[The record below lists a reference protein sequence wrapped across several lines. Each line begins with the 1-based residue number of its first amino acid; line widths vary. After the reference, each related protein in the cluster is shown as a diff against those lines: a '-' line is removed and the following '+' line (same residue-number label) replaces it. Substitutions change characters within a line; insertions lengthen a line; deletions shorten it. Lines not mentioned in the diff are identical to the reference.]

1 MKVAI
6 EKIEYYLPENKLDGN
21 ELLRDNPDWRIQDI
35 EAKTGITRRYKAGIG
50 ESVIDMAEKAANKLF
65 ATNIDID
72 KASIDF
78 LILVTQVSSY
88 TLPTSACILQDRLG
102 LKTSTM
108 AFDVNL
114 GCSGYVYALSI
125 AAGLIESGQANRG
138 VIICS
143 DHYTSKIDPHDRTCR
158 PIFSDAAAATIVGK
172 SLIDGISAFD
182 LGTNGSG
189 YKNLIIPNDGD
200 DIEGAKPGFLFMA
213 GAAVFLFS
221 MSMVPKCINNVL
233 AKSGKN
239 ITDVDLFVFHQASKV
254 VIDKITAKLNLPIEK
269 VYTNYQHIGNTVS
282 ATIPIALKDA
292 YEDGSL
298 RAGDCSMLVGFGV
311 GYSWGGCIIETPDL
325 S

>member
-6 EKIEYYLPENKLDGN
+6 EKIEYYLPENKQDGD
-21 ELLRDNPDWRIQDI
+21 ELLQDNPDWRIQDI
-35 EAKTGITRRYKAGIG
+35 EAKTGITRRYKSGVG

-65 ATNIDID
+65 ASNIDID
-72 KASIDF
+72 KTSIDF
-78 LILVTQVSSY
+78 LILVTQVSTY

-138 VIICS
+138 IIICS
-143 DHYTSKIDPHDRTCR
+143 DNYTSKIDRHDRTCR

-172 SLIDGISAFD
+172 SLVNGISAFD
-182 LGTNGSG
+182 LGTDGSG
-189 YKNLIIPNDGD
+189 YKNLIIPNDDD
-200 DIEGAKPGFLFMA
+200 DIEGSKPGFLFMA
-213 GAAVFLFS
+213 GAAVFLFT
-221 MSMVPKCINNVL
+221 MSMVPKCVNSVL
-233 AKSGKN
+233 TKSRKK
-239 ITDVDLFVFHQASKV
+239 ITDIDLFIFHQASKV
-254 VIDKITAKLNLPIEK
+254 VIDKITASLNLPEEK
-269 VYTNYQHIGNTVS
+269 VYTNYQQIGNTVS

-292 YEDGSL
+292 YKDGKL
-298 RAGDCSMLVGFGV
+298 HAGDSSMLVGFGV
-311 GYSWGGCIIETPDL
+311 GYSWGGCIVETGDL

>member
-6 EKIEYYLPENKLDGN
+6 EKIEYYLPENQVGGE

-65 ATNIDID
+65 VSNID

-78 LILVTQVSSY
+78 LILVTQISSY

-102 LKTSTM
+102 LETSTM

-125 AAGLIESGQANRG
+125 ATGLIESGQANRG
-138 VIICS
+138 LIICS
-143 DHYTSKIDPHDRTCR
+143 DNYTSKIDPHDRTCR
-158 PIFSDAAAATIVGK
+158 PIFSDAAAATIVGR
-172 SLIDGISAFD
+172 SLADGISAFD

-189 YKNLIIPNDGD
+189 YKDLIIPNDDD
-200 DIEGAKPGFLFMA
+200 DIEGAKPGSLFMA
-213 GAAVFLFS
+213 GAAVFLFT
-221 MSMVPKCINNVL
+221 MSMVPKCIKSVL
-233 AKSGKN
+233 AKSGKKM
-239 ITDVDLFVFHQASKV
+239 TDVDLFVFHQASKI
-254 VIDKITAKLNLPIEK
+254 VIDKITANLNLPIEK
-269 VYTNYQHIGNTVS
+269 VYTNYQQIGNTVS
-282 ATIPIALKDA
+282 ASIPIALKDA
-292 YEDGSL
+292 YEDGRL
-298 RAGDCSMLVGFGV
+298 HAGDCSMLVGFGV
-311 GYSWGGCIIETPDL
+311 GLSWGGCIVETGDL

>member
-6 EKIEYYLPENKLDGN
+6 EKIEYYLPENKVGGE

-65 ATNIDID
+65 ASNVDR
-72 KASIDF
+72 ASIDF
-78 LILVTQVSSY
+78 LILVTQISSY

-102 LKTSTM
+102 LETSTM

-125 AAGLIESGQANRG
+125 ATGLIESGQANRG

-143 DHYTSKIDPHDRTCR
+143 DNYTSKIDPHDRTCR

-172 SLIDGISAFD
+172 SKVDGISAFD

-189 YKNLIIPNDGD
+189 YKNLIIPHD
-200 DIEGAKPGFLFMA
+200 DDNIVGAKSGYLFMA
-213 GAAVFLFS
+213 GAAVFLFT

-233 AKSGKN
+233 AKSGKKMA
-239 ITDVDLFVFHQASKV
+239 DVDLFIFHQASKI
-254 VIDKITAKLNLPIEK
+254 VIDKITANLNLPSEK
-269 VYTNYQHIGNTVS
+269 VYTNYQEIGNTVS
-282 ATIPIALKDA
+282 ASIPIALKDA
-292 YEDGSL
+292 FKDGRL
-298 RAGDCSMLVGFGV
+298 HAGDCSMLVGFGV
-311 GYSWGGCIIETPDL
+311 GFSWGGCIVETGDL